1 LKASVIDLGFNSVK
15 MVNYLISEAGEY
27 RAFRQVSFKVRLG
40 EGLNETGFLQPE
52 PINRTLQSLEILND
66 FVQLDSIDL
75 VIPVATSAVR
85 EAANAAEFLSQVA
98 SITGFRFRVLSQ
110 EEEGL
115 LSYAGATGFESFPDT
130 LFFDLGGGS
139 LEIIRAVGFH
149 VLKTLSLPLGAL
161 RLSYAYGKGD
171 GTFDR
176 RGLQLMKDRLLSLLP
191 DREELRVTGKTKLV
205 GVGGGVRA
213 LARLDQELTGY
224 PFHKIHNYALNYES
238 VDAASR
244 ILFKMSPGEL
254 SELSTV
260 SNRFNTIAAAAYIIK
275 NLMRTMAFDELL
287 VSNRGLREGTLS
299 ISLRNP
305 KSPLSGTVSTS
316 QIESFTRSKSSSI
329 YQNPLSVAQFLRA
342 RLVDDRQAQILS
354 EAHRLQRGLPSSSNP
369 LALFFWVFG
378 EDCHLNHS
386 DQLIVAL
393 IAVNLQNQRVA
404 GFLLDD
410 YRSYVDRKD
419 RKSLSRLT
427 WLFGLTELIEETG
440 ATFKMQR
447 RKNGLK
453 MTFSST
459 GRSLP
464 ESLLRSR
471 ADSVGQ
477 AFNLHVDASFVPS
490 MTRPLVELAR

>member
-1 LKASVIDLGFNSVK
+1 LKVSVIDLGFNSVK
-15 MVNYLISEAGEY
+15 MVNYLVSEVGEY
-27 RAFRQVSFKVRLG
+27 RAIRQVSFKVRLG
-40 EGLNETGFLQPE
+40 EGLNETGFLQLE
-52 PINRTLQSLEILND
+52 PINRTVRSLQVLND
-66 FVQLDSIDL
+66 FIRLDSIDL

-85 EAANAAEFLSQVA
+85 EAANATEFLSQVI
-98 SITGFRFRVLSQ
+98 SKTGFRFRVLSQ

-115 LSYAGATGFESFPDT
+115 LSYAGATGFESFPDV

-139 LEIIRAVGFH
+139 LEIIRASGFR
-149 VLKTLSLPLGAL
+149 VLKALSLPLGAL

-191 DREELRVTGKTKLV
+191 DRKELRVTGKTKLV
-205 GVGGGVRA
+205 GVGGAVRV
-213 LARLDQELTGY
+213 LARLDQELTAY
-224 PFHKIHNYALNYES
+224 PFHKIHNYSLNYES

-244 ILFKMSPGEL
+244 ILLKMSPREL
-254 SELSTV
+254 SELSAV
-260 SNRFNTIAAAAYIIK
+260 SNRVNTIAAGTYVIK
-275 NLMRTMAFDELL
+275 CLMRTMAFEELL
-287 VSNRGLREGTLS
+287 VSSRGLREGTLS

-305 KSPLSGTVSTS
+305 KSPLSGIVSAS
-316 QIESFTRSKSSSI
+316 QIESFIQSKSSSI
-329 YQNPLSVAQFLRA
+329 CQNPLSIAQFQRA

-378 EDCHLNHS
+378 EDSHLGHS

-393 IAVNLQNQRVA
+393 ISVNLQNQRVA
-404 GFLLDD
+404 EFLLDD
-410 YRSYVDRKD
+410 YKSYVDRKD
-419 RKSLSRLT
+419 RKSLARLT
-427 WLFGLTELIEETG
+427 GLFGLTESIEETG

-447 RKNGLK
+447 QKNGLK
-453 MTFSST
+453 MSFSST

-464 ESLLRSR
+464 EALLKLR

-477 AFNLHVDASFVPS
+477 AFNLHSDVSFMS
-490 MTRPLVELAR
+490 ITTRPPVELAR